1 MSCPARRSVGRAQVF
16 WHRRRCR
23 SDLPGL
29 DQRPGFHRSDGQ
41 RVRAIPQPEKG
52 TAVTIVETRADTR
65 AITGGVDTHAD
76 VHVAAALD
84 PIGGLLG
91 VREFPAT
98 AAGYGRLLDW
108 LGGFGTVCLVG
119 IEGTGSYGAGLAR
132 HITTAGVRVVEA
144 GRSDRQD
151 RRRQGKS
158 DSLDAVSAARAALS
172 GRARGASQGR
182 DGAVEAIRALMVA
195 KRSASAERT
204 QTINQARALVLTGP
218 DDLRARFTGHTAAAL
233 VAELASLRPRPGSTV
248 GYATRI
254 ALRELGRR
262 AEFLDGQ
269 LERLDELI
277 GPLVAARAP
286 GLLALYGIG
295 PHTAA
300 LLLIAAGDH
309 PERLRSEAAW
319 AHLCGAAPIPA
330 SSGKTV
336 RRRLNPGGDRQANHA
351 LWRIVFTRMGSDP
364 ATRAYVERR
373 TAGGKSKKE
382 IIRCLK
388 RYVAREV
395 YPHLG
400 GTLGE
405 AAAGAARTK
414 TFLASRYKRIVRRR
428 GRQRALVAVG
438 NSLLTIAWHLL
449 SDPAAHFTDLGPDWH
464 DRLAPLRRKRQ
475 LIAELERLSGKKVTL
490 HDAA

>member
-1 MSCPARRSVGRAQVF
+1 
-16 WHRRRCR
+16 
-23 SDLPGL
+23 
-29 DQRPGFHRSDGQ
+29 
-41 RVRAIPQPEKG
+41 
-52 TAVTIVETRADTR
+52 VTIVETH

-91 VREFPAT
+91 VQEFPAT
-98 AAGYGRLLDW
+98 AAGYASLLGW
-108 LGGFGTVCLVG
+108 LGGFGPVCLVG

-132 HITTAGVRVVEA
+132 HVTAAGIRVVEVD
-144 GRSDRQD
+144 RSDRQD

-158 DSLDAVSAARAALS
+158 DPLDAVSAARAAQS
-172 GRARGASQGR
+172 GRARGAPKGR

-195 KRSASAERT
+195 KRSAAAERT

-218 DDLRARFTGHTAAAL
+218 EDLRARFTGHTVAAL

-262 AEFLDGQ
+262 AQFPDAQ
-269 LERLDELI
+269 IERLDELI
-277 GPLVAARAP
+277 GPLVAAHAP

-295 PHTAA
+295 PNTAA

-309 PERLRSEAAW
+309 PGRLRSEAPW
-319 AHLCGAAPIPA
+319 AHLCAAAPVPA
-330 SSGKTV
+330 SSGKTI
-336 RRRLNPGGDRQANHA
+336 RHRLNRGGDRQANHA

-373 TAGGKSKKE
+373 TAEGKSKKE

-395 YPHLG
+395 YPHLR
-400 GTLGE
+400 
-405 AAAGAARTK
+405 ASAG
-414 TFLASRYKRIVRRR
+414 
-428 GRQRALVAVG
+428 
-438 NSLLTIAWHLL
+438 
-449 SDPAAHFTDLGPDWH
+449 
-464 DRLAPLRRKRQ
+464 
-475 LIAELERLSGKKVTL
+475 
-490 HDAA
+490 